1 MAEEWEDGGGWAV
14 DDLDDPTS
22 RHELSADGALGEEY
36 RAMKA
41 AKAKARSPVR
51 DPYHNAVEE
60 PVAGRERQK
69 ESFRLMVVG
78 EAGLGKT
85 TLLESFF
92 KSFKDDEALFALFER
107 KETQTVIETRR
118 QLDDAAARRARNRRS
133 CCARLASACPSSACN
148 AATSASAARAT
159 PAGLAAAAAGPCH
172 TRWSH
177 AGAYRLR
184 PARSR

>member
-60 PVAGRERQK
+60 PVASREPPK

-118 QLDDAAARRARNRRS
+118 QLDDAAARRAVCEREMKVAAEKMEYAKAEAKKAEI
-133 CCARLASACPSSACN
+133 ARLEKEKAVCCPFAQLQLDPLRDSGAASS
-148 AATSASAARAT
+148 
-159 PAGLAAAAAGPCH
+159 
-172 TRWSH
+172 
-177 AGAYRLR
+177 
-184 PARSR
+184 